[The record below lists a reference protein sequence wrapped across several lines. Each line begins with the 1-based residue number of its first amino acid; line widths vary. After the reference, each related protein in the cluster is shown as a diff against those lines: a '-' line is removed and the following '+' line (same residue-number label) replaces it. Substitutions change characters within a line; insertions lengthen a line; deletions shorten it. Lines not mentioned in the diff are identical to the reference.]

1 MSVNIKPLSLSPIGS
16 NGGPFGYNAPKVS
29 SEGVK
34 SLGVDLVRLVGK
46 FAQAYPIS
54 LSPIKAPVV
63 GWNGTTFNESLPKI
77 LPVNIS
83 MPSDVTQFTLLLQ
96 VKLEE
101 SGAMKENLKFELVDP
116 VGVTATIYH
125 AYSSGA
131 VGTGVNVGTGYK
143 FIEVQGVLPVAF
155 IAQAGEIGNAQFR
168 VTAKKTNPRTQAPGM
183 ERRGYWDGLLS
194 CVFRVY

>member
-1 MSVNIKPLSLSPIGS
+1 MSYPINPLSTTPTGAV
-16 NGGPFGYNAPKVS
+16 GGPMDYNSPKVS
-29 SEGVK
+29 IEGIK
-34 SLGVDLVRLVGK
+34 SIGGDVVRIQGK
-46 FAQAYPIS
+46 TGFDIVITRYYKIPA
-54 LSPIKAPVV
+54 V
-63 GWNGTTFNESLPKI
+63 GWHGTSFDESIPKTAI
-77 LPVNIS
+77 INVS

-116 VGVTATIYH
+116 VGVTSTIYH

-131 VGTGVNVGTGYK
+131 VGAGVNVGTGYQ
-143 FIEVQGVLPVAF
+143 FIEVNGVLPAPF

-168 VTAKKTNPRTQAPGM
+168 VTATKTNPRTQAPGM
-183 ERRGYWDGLLS
+183 EINGYWDGLLS

>member
-1 MSVNIKPLSLSPIGS
+1 MSINITPISLSPIGS
-16 NGGPFGYNAPKVS
+16 NGGPFDYNGPKVS
-29 SEGVK
+29 SEGIR
-34 SLGVDLVRLVGK
+34 SIGGDLVRLVGK
-46 FAQAYPIS
+46 FAYYDPLARNTFR
-54 LSPIKAPVV
+54 APVV
-63 GWNGTTFNESLPKI
+63 GWSGTTFNEAIPKI
-77 LPVNIS
+77 LPINIS

-131 VGTGVNVGTGYK
+131 VGTGVNVGTGYQ
-143 FIEVQGVLPVAF
+143 FIEVQGVLPTPF

-183 ERRGYWDGLLS
+183 ESNGYWDGLLS
-194 CVFRVY
+194 CAFRVY

>member
-1 MSVNIKPLSLSPIGS
+1 MSRNITPVTLTSITP
-16 NGGPFGYNAPKVS
+16 NAGPFSYNAPKES
-29 SEGVK
+29 SEGIK
-34 SLGVDLVRLVGK
+34 SIGGDVVRLTGITGYAAL
-46 FAQAYPIS
+46 FRFPF
-54 LSPIKAPVV
+54 KAPVV

-131 VGTGVNVGTGYK
+131 VGTGVNVGTGYQ

-168 VTAKKTNPRTQAPGM
+168 VTATKTNPRTQAPGM
-183 ERRGYWDGLLS
+183 EANGYWDGLLS